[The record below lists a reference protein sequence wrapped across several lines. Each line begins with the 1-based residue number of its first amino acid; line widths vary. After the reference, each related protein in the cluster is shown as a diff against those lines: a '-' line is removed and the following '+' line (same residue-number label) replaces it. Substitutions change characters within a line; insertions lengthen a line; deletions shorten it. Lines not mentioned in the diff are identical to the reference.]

1 MCPANG
7 QLLLARSNRLFK
19 GSITA
24 LVTPFANGAVAE
36 TALQQLVEWQISQGS
51 HGLVPCG
58 TTGESPTLSHA
69 EHKRVVELTITA
81 ANGRVPVIAGAGSNS
96 TSEAIELATHA
107 EKAGADGV
115 LIVAPYYN
123 KPSQEGIYQHFKAID
138 AVIGIPIIVYNIPP
152 RSVVDISVDTLARI
166 FRDCKNVVGVKD
178 ATGNLAR
185 PSLERM
191 ACGPEFNLLSGED
204 LTALGYMAHGGH
216 GCISVTA
223 NVAPGLCAKFQQACL
238 KGDFAAALELQD
250 RLAPLHRALF
260 LEPSP
265 AGPKYALHL
274 LDRASVEIRLP
285 LVGISAPVAKE
296 IEAAMRHAG
305 ILS

>member
-1 MCPANG
+1 
-7 QLLLARSNRLFK
+7 LLLARSNRLFK

-36 TALQQLVEWQISQGS
+36 TTFEQLVEWQISQGS

-69 EHKRVVELTITA
+69 EHKRVVELTIGA

-204 LTALGYMAHGGH
+204 MTALGYIAHGGH

-223 NVAPGLCAKFQQACL
+223 NVAPRLCAQFQDACL
-238 KGDFAAALELQD
+238 KGDFAVALELQD

-274 LDRASVEIRLP
+274 LGRGSVDVRLP
-285 LVGISAPVAKE
+285 LVGVSAPVAKE

-305 ILS
+305 VLS